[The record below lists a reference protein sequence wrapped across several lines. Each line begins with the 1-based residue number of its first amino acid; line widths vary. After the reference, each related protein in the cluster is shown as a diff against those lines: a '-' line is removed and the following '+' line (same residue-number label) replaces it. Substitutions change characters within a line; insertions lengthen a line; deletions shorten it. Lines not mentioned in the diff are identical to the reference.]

1 MRSHWLP
8 ILALPVVLCVAS
20 AQSGTPDA
28 AKLYDQRCAAC
39 HGPDASGS
47 DRGPALSR
55 SRRLRTRS
63 ANEIHD
69 IIQKGTATGMPPF
82 PLPEDQLQA
91 LAVFVRSMNATAFD
105 AQPEGDTAAGERF
118 FFGKGQCA
126 SCHTAMGRGKSVGPD
141 LTNIGRQV
149 TLADLTRKLRTP
161 NAEVAERY
169 ATVTVRL
176 RDGSTVRG
184 FARKETLH
192 SLQLQALD
200 GRLILL
206 GDGEYT
212 ITARDKTSAMPAL
225 KATAEEERDLNAFLS
240 RLGGLPA
247 GALASGE
254 PVPTDAINQILHP
267 KPGEWPTHNGNLN
280 GNRHS
285 SLDQINQQNVK
296 NLAAQWLF
304 SVPYFG
310 LETTPLV
317 AEGVMY
323 ITGPNMVY
331 ALDARSGQEIWRYSR
346 PRSTGVAIAADA
358 AKGANRGVALLGDRV
373 FYTTDDAHLLCL
385 DRLTGALRWDVYMPE
400 SPQHYGATAAPLVV
414 GDLVVAGVAGADDGI
429 RGFLAA
435 YKATTGQL
443 AWRFWTVPR
452 EGEPGSDTWQGKA
465 LEFGGGSTWL
475 TGSYDPDLHLLYWP
489 TGNPFPD
496 TDGSER
502 KGDNLYTN
510 CIVALDPDTGK
521 LRWYFQ
527 FTPHDLHDWDAVQPA
542 VLVDATFQGRPR
554 KLLLHAD
561 RNGFYYLLDRT
572 NGELLLAKAFAKK
585 ISWASGIDAKGR
597 PVELPGNVPTPEGT
611 PTCPDIR
618 GAANWMSTSYNP
630 ATGLYYVMTI
640 ENCGTYRS
648 TQFGLN
654 VGPASAN
661 VRGGGAAGAAGG
673 AGRGGGGGA
682 AGGGGRSGG
691 GGGRGAGGGGG
702 GGGGMFSVP
711 GGEPPRRYLRAIEMQ
726 TGNIAWEIEQKVP
739 DANYGGTLSTAGGL
753 VFYSESSGGFAAV
766 DAKTGRTLWHYETS
780 QAPKASPM
788 TYMVGG
794 RQYVAI
800 ASGSNVLAFALP
812 Q

>member
-1 MRSHWLP
+1 MKMRRSRWLP
-8 ILALPVVLCVAS
+8 ILVLPLVTGIAL
-20 AQSGTPDA
+20 AQSGPPDA
-28 AKLYDQRCAAC
+28 AKLYEQRCAAC
-39 HGPDASGS
+39 HGADASGS

-63 ANEIHD
+63 ASEIHD
-69 IIQKGTATGMPPF
+69 IIQKGTAAGMPPF

-105 AQPEGDTAAGERF
+105 AQPEGDAAAGQRF

-161 NAEVAERY
+161 NAEVSDRY
-169 ATVTVRL
+169 ATVSVRM

-206 GDGEYT
+206 AESEYE
-212 ITARDKTSAMPAL
+212 ITGRDKTSAMPPL
-225 KATAEEERDLNAFLS
+225 KAIVEEERDLNAFLS
-240 RLGGLPA
+240 RLGGVPA
-247 GALASGE
+247 GALPDGGDAVGR
-254 PVPTDAINQILHP
+254 DAIEQVLHP
-267 KPGEWPTHNGNLN
+267 KPGEWPTYNGNEN

-285 SLDQINQQNVK
+285 RLTQINQQNVK
-296 NLAAQWLF
+296 KLALQWVY

-317 AEGVMY
+317 ADGVMY
-323 ITGPNMVY
+323 TTGPNQVY

-346 PRSTGVAIAADA
+346 PRSTALIAADA
-358 AKGANRGVALLGDRV
+358 AKGVNRGVALLGDRV

-400 SPQHYGATAAPLVV
+400 APQHYGATAAPLVV
-414 GDLVVAGVAGADDGI
+414 GDLVIAGVAGADDGI

-452 EGEPGSDTWQGKA
+452 QGEPGWDTWQGNA
-465 LEFGGGSTWL
+465 VEFGGGSTWL

-489 TGNPFPD
+489 IGNPFPD

-510 CIVALDPDTGK
+510 CIVALDPQTGK
-521 LRWYFQ
+521 LRWHFQ

-542 VLVDATFQGRPR
+542 VLVDAAFQGRPR

-561 RNGFYYLLDRT
+561 RNGFYYVLDRS

-618 GAANWMSTSYNP
+618 GAANWMATAYNP
-630 ATGLYYVMTI
+630 DTSLYYVMTI

-654 VGPASAN
+654 VGPAAGN
-661 VRGGGAAGAAGG
+661 ARGGAGGGGRGGNGGGRGGGGGG
-673 AGRGGGGGA
+673 AGRGGGGG
-682 AGGGGRSGG
+682 GGL
-691 GGGRGAGGGGG
+691 
-702 GGGGMFSVP
+702 FSVP
-711 GGEPPRRYLRAIEMQ
+711 GGEPPRRYLRAIDMQ

-739 DANYGGTLSTAGGL
+739 DANYGGVLSTAGGL

-766 DAKTGRTLWHYETS
+766 DANTGRTLWHFETS
-780 QAPKASPM
+780 QSPKASPM
-788 TYMVGG
+788 TYMAGG

-812 Q
+812 EGER

>member
-1 MRSHWLP
+1 MKTSDRWLAG
-8 ILALPVVLCVAS
+8 LALPVVMGVAL
-20 AQSGTPDA
+20 AQSGPPDA
-28 AKLYDQRCAAC
+28 AKLYEQRCAAC
-39 HGPDASGS
+39 HGDDASGS

-63 ANEIHD
+63 IGEIRD
-69 IIQKGTATGMPPF
+69 IIQKGTPAGMPPF
-82 PLPEDQLQA
+82 PLAEGQLQA
-91 LAVFVRSMNATAFD
+91 LAGFVRSMNAAAFD
-105 AQPEGDTAAGERF
+105 APPDGDTAAGERF
-118 FFGKGQCA
+118 FFGRGQCA
-126 SCHTAMGRGKSVGPD
+126 SCHTAMGRGKSAGPD
-141 LTNIGRQV
+141 LTNIGRQL
-149 TLADLTRKLRTP
+149 TLAEVTRKLGKP
-161 NAEVAERY
+161 NAQVSDSY
-169 ATVTVRL
+169 ATVSVRM

-206 GDGEYT
+206 AEGEYE
-212 ITARDKTSAMPAL
+212 ITGRDKTSAMTPL
-225 KATAEEERDLNAFLS
+225 KASAEEERSLIAFLS
-240 RLGGLPA
+240 RLGGLPS
-247 GALASGE
+247 GALPGPGE
-254 PVPTDAINQILHP
+254 TVSDAIDQAAIDGILRP
-267 KPGEWPTHNGNLN
+267 KPGEWPTYNGNVN

-285 SLDQINQQNVK
+285 PLDQINQDNVK
-296 NLAAQWLF
+296 KLALQWIY
-304 SVPYFG
+304 SMPYFG

-317 AEGVMY
+317 SDGVMY
-323 ITGPNMVY
+323 ITGPNQVY
-331 ALDARSGQEIWRYSR
+331 ALDPRSGQEIWRYSR
-346 PRSTGVAIAADA
+346 PRSTSATIAADA
-358 AKGANRGVALLGDRV
+358 AKGVNRGVALLGDRV
-373 FYTTDDAHLLCL
+373 FYTTDDAHLICL
-385 DRLTGALRWDVYMPE
+385 DRLTGALRWDVFMPE

-452 EGEPGSDTWQGKA
+452 QGEPGRDTWQGNA
-465 LEFGGGSTWL
+465 VEFGGGSTWL

-510 CIVALDPDTGK
+510 CIVALDPETGK
-521 LRWYFQ
+521 LRWHFQ

-542 VLVDATFQGRPR
+542 VLVDAQFQGRPR

-561 RNGFYYLLDRT
+561 RNGFYYVLDRT
-572 NGELLLAKAFAKK
+572 NGELLLAKAFARK

-597 PVELPGNVPTPEGT
+597 PIELPGNVPTPGGT

-618 GAANWMSTSYNP
+618 GAANWMSTAYSP
-630 ATGLYYVMTI
+630 ATDLYYVMTI

-654 VGPASAN
+654 VGAAAGNGRGGAGP
-661 VRGGGAAGAAGG
+661 GGGAPP
-673 AGRGGGGGA
+673 
-682 AGGGGRSGG
+682 
-691 GGGRGAGGGGG
+691 GGGRGGEGGTL
-702 GGGGMFSVP
+702 FSVP

-726 TGNIAWEIEQKVP
+726 TGKIAWEIDQKVP
-739 DANYGGTLSTAGGL
+739 TPNYGGVLSTDGGV

-766 DAKTGRTLWHYETS
+766 DAKTGRTLWHFETS
-780 QAPKASPM
+780 QSPKASPM

-800 ASGSNVLAFALP
+800 SSGSNVLAFALP
-812 Q
+812 E